1 LDFIPESP
9 ATENRPDT
17 PPSKSDPEM
26 LMNILDCE
34 DLLETPLENT
44 DGNGLAYHTPVML
57 DEVAALLRPAPG
69 MLIFDGTVGGGG
81 HSERFLECG
90 AEVIGLDQDQDAVA
104 EARLRLARF
113 GSRIRIVEANF
124 RETES
129 VLDNLGE
136 RRRLAGALLDI
147 GVSSHQLDTA
157 ERGFA
162 LMKDGPLD
170 MRMNRAAA
178 LSAAELVNTAPVAD
192 LAKIFREYGEE
203 PRATQIAA
211 RIGALRAQHP
221 FVTTFDL
228 AAAVSSVAPRTSGRH
243 PATRVFQALRIAVND
258 ELGALQEALKTIP
271 ASLVPGGRLAVI
283 TFHSLEDRIVKH
295 FFRERSQEWVD
306 RPEWPEP
313 RRNPNRI
320 FRLLT
325 PHPMDAGI
333 EELTHNPRARSAK
346 LRVVEKLQE
355 TMP

>member
-1 LDFIPESP
+1 
-9 ATENRPDT
+9 
-17 PPSKSDPEM
+17 
-26 LMNILDCE
+26 MNFLDCE

-44 DGNGLAYHTPVML
+44 DESRPAYHVPVMA
-57 DEVAALLRPAPG
+57 DEVVALLRPAPG
-69 MLIFDGTVGGGG
+69 MLLLDGTIGGGG

-90 AEVIGLDQDQDAVA
+90 AEVIGLDQDADAVA
-104 EARLRLARF
+104 EARRRLAGF
-113 GSRIRIVEANF
+113 GSRARVIEANF
-124 RETES
+124 REAANA
-129 VLDNLGE
+129 LDGLGE
-136 RRRLAGALLDI
+136 TRGLSGALLDI
-147 GVSSHQLDTA
+147 GVSSYQLDTA

-162 LMKDGPLD
+162 MMKDGPLD
-170 MRMNRAAA
+170 MRMSRSSRT
-178 LSAAELVNTAPVAD
+178 SAAGLVNSAPVAE
-192 LAKIFREYGEE
+192 LAKIFRDYGDE

-221 FVTTFDL
+221 FATTFDL
-228 AAAVSSVAPRTSGRH
+228 AAAVSSVAPRTGARH

-258 ELGALQEALKTIP
+258 ELGALQEALETIP
-271 ASLVPGGRLAVI
+271 ARLVPGGRFAVI

-313 RRNPNRI
+313 RRNPHRI

-333 EELTHNPRARSAK
+333 EEIANNPRARSAK

>member
-1 LDFIPESP
+1 
-9 ATENRPDT
+9 
-17 PPSKSDPEM
+17 
-26 LMNILDCE
+26 MNFLDCE
-34 DLLETPLENT
+34 DLLETPLEKT
-44 DGNGLAYHTPVML
+44 DQNGPYHVPVMP

-69 MLIFDGTVGGGG
+69 MLFLDGTIGGGG
-81 HSERFLECG
+81 HSERLLEAG
-90 AEVIGLDQDQDAVA
+90 AEVIGLDQDTEALA
-104 EARLRLARF
+104 EAGTRLQRF
-113 GSRIRIVEANF
+113 GSRLRLVEANF
-124 RETES
+124 RETEG
-129 VLDNLGE
+129 VLDDLGE
-136 RRRLAGALLDI
+136 RRGLAGALLDI

-170 MRMNRAAA
+170 MRMGRSTTM
-178 LSAAELVNTAPVAD
+178 SAADLVNSMPVAE
-192 LAKIFREYGEE
+192 LARIFREYGEE
-203 PRATQIAA
+203 PRAMQIAA

-221 FVTTFDL
+221 FGTTFDL

-258 ELGALQEALKTIP
+258 ELGALREALDTIP
-271 ASLVPGGRLAVI
+271 ACLAPGARFAII

-295 FFRERSQEWVD
+295 FFREHSQEWID

-333 EELTHNPRARSAK
+333 EEIANNPRARSAK

-355 TMP
+355 TTP